1 MDPGEEGRLLFSCQ
15 EAGGMTTLSGRMN
28 FGPEPP
34 FLPSPPPSSY
44 LPQKQ
49 SPNSHATGVWQ
60 GELHR
65 FYGYFIRR
73 YQEQFSFLASRSA
86 PKVNKFSFK
95 RGDGYAL
102 RLDVLKDETYFTC
115 EVKLPS
121 DEKARSAAVA
131 ILSERRKSVEE
142 AFGGELDWKESP
154 DSSIFQIYQSID
166 GGWQSPESE
175 WSAIQDRLI
184 ENLLRLES
192 AIQQPLQEL
201 KQSMPP
207 SAS

>member
-1 MDPGEEGRLLFSCQ
+1 M
-15 EAGGMTTLSGRMN
+15 
-28 FGPEPP
+28 
-34 FLPSPPPSSY
+34 
-44 LPQKQ
+44 
-49 SPNSHATGVWQ
+49 
-60 GELHR
+60 
-65 FYGYFIRR
+65 
-73 YQEQFSFLASRSA
+73 ASRSA
-86 PKVNKFSFK
+86 PKVNKFAFK

-184 ENLLRLES
+184 ENLLRLGVGNPAVS
-192 AIQQPLQEL
+192 PGTKAFCVAIPALVAQDGWDENAAC
-201 KQSMPP
+201 SMYWNR
-207 SAS
+207 AVGRVR